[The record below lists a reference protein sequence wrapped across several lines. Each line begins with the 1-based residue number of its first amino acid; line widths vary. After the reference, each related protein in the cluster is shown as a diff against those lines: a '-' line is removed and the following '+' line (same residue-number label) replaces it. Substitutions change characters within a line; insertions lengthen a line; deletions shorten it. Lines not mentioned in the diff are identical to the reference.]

1 MGNYNYV
8 RKNGYTYTSKT
19 IKENIEKNE
28 FVKTVRAKLM
38 KEKYKGKFS

>member
-19 IKENIEKNE
+19 IKESIEKNE
-28 FVKTVRAKLM
+28 FVKNVRAKLI
-38 KEKYKGKFS
+38 KEKFKVKLS